1 MFMLGILV
9 GINIVGFIVLLLLS
23 NKGGYWDTLIYP
35 ALWDV
40 LYDLHLSTKLHRM
53 IAIIFTIVFLPAV
66 IIYFTLLTIWILI
79 IVAIMI
85 LCEWFEKRF
94 KNKEN

>member
-1 MFMLGILV
+1 MLGILV
-9 GINIVGFIVLLLLS
+9 GINIVGFIVLFLLS
-23 NKGGYWDTLIYP
+23 NRGGYWDTLIYP
-35 ALWDV
+35 ALFDV
-40 LYDLHLSTKLHRM
+40 LYDLHLSAKLHRM

-79 IVAIMI
+79 AVAIRI

>member
-79 IVAIMI
+79 TVAIII

>member
-9 GINIVGFIVLLLLS
+9 GINIVGFIVLFLLS
-23 NKGGYWDTLIYP
+23 NKGGYWDILIYP
-35 ALWDV
+35 ALSDV

-53 IAIIFTIVFLPAV
+53 IAIIFTIVFLPA
-66 IIYFTLLTIWILI
+66 ITIYFTLLTIWTLI
-79 IVAIMI
+79 AVAIMI